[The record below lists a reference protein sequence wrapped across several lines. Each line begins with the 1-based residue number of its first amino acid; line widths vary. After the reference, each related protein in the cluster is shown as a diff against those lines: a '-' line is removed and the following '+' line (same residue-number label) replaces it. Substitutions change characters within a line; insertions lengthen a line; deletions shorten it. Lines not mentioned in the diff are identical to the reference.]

1 MTGLVTFFEVSREKS
16 WWAIMFYYS
25 HDYVEIMEQAGYEG
39 CLTLHPGKPNLV
51 NARIRG
57 EKAAKLMCDFRRPGA
72 RVRLH
77 EEGSW
82 TWAEAS

>member
-1 MTGLVTFFEVSREKS
+1 MTRLVSFFEIDQEKS
-16 WWAIMFYYS
+16 WWAVMFDYS

-39 CLTLHPGKPNLV
+39 QLTLHPGMSHSV

-57 EKAAKLMCDFRRPGA
+57 EKAAKLMCDFRRAGA

-77 EEGSW
+77 EMGSW
-82 TWAEAS
+82 AWSENG